1 MSNLKQLNVR
11 IPPITQ
17 AQLSELLT
25 KTGMTVTQIVVVAID
40 RMARR
45 EGVDDKKNNTVRA

>member
-11 IPPITQ
+11 IPPLTQ
-17 AQLSELLT
+17 AQLSELQV

-40 RMARR
+40 RMAHS
-45 EGVDDKKNNTVRA
+45 EGVDDQKNKTKPV